1 MPNAIRKRLNKL
13 SEAIRGPNDMAL
25 VIIDY
30 SGKLKGDKIKR
41 VGNLVLIMRPYSEK
55 GSKN

>member
-1 MPNAIRKRLNKL
+1 VPNALKNRLKKI
-13 SEAIRGPNDMAL
+13 SEAIQGCDDLAL
-25 VIIDY
+25 IIIDY
-30 SGKLKGDKIKR
+30 SGKLKDDKIKR